1 MRDSGKMEG
10 IELFDIPER
19 SFASP
24 LHFREYLASEFE
36 PAEILHNLT
45 LVAGLTRMSK
55 EDFEVYLESRALSVV
70 QRQGAVLRLETR
82 TPSRTFDSYF
92 TFDEGPLAVII
103 FYTNFRK
110 TKEIPLLQEIL
121 IDAPKTYRLVIRPS
135 FVQQILDELVATYE
149 GLRILDF
156 SASRSLSSR
165 VAAQYRPEVA
175 RTVRYWGVDGRRV
188 LDELAYAYGVSPRKL
203 RVELPGVSQFSLDNQ
218 GILTLFEGKLG
229 PVLEILKRAVDQAT
243 VDAKTLAEPRFQ
255 LYPMHI
261 PGENLQLPVS
271 IPVSIDLDSELEYH
285 QVPMLLER
293 LEAEDFLP
301 YNWSVEEGSL
311 FLKSDILDVRTS
323 EVLRLRANES
333 RMWISPGG
341 AESMKSL
348 MRFYEFILDEVDS
361 RAQLV
366 T

>member
-1 MRDSGKMEG
+1 MEG
-10 IELFDIPER
+10 IELFDIPEQ
-19 SFASP
+19 FFESP

-45 LVAGLTRMSK
+45 LVAGLTRLSK
-55 EDFEVYLESRALSVV
+55 EEFEIYLESRTLRVA
-70 QRQGAVLRLETR
+70 QRQGAVLRLETHPH
-82 TPSRTFDSYF
+82 TGTFDSYF
-92 TFDEGPLAVII
+92 TFDEDALGVVI

-110 TKEIPLLQEIL
+110 TKEIPLLQQIL
-121 IDAPKTYRLVIRPS
+121 VDAPKTYRLVIRPS
-135 FVQQILDELVATYE
+135 FVQQMLDELVATYE

-156 SASRSLSSR
+156 SAGRSLSSR
-165 VAAQYRPEVA
+165 VPAQYRPEVA
-175 RTVRYWGVDGRRV
+175 RTVRYWGEDGRRV
-188 LDELAYAYGVSPRKL
+188 LDEMAYAYGVSPRKL

-229 PVLEILKRAVDQAT
+229 PVLEVLERAVNQST
-243 VDAKTLAEPRFQ
+243 IDAKVLAEPRFQ
-255 LYPMHI
+255 LYPMEI
-261 PGENLQLPVS
+261 PGENLRMPVS
-271 IPVSIDLDSELEYH
+271 TPVSIDLDSDLEFY
-285 QVPMLLER
+285 QVPTLLER

-301 YNWSVEEGSL
+301 YNSSLEEGSL

-333 RMWISPGG
+333 QMWISPGG
-341 AESMKSL
+341 AESMKSM